1 MGNPWRF
8 TGSMGI
14 KPLIALKGLKINDN
28 EGKNVD
34 EDDVDIEDFDSK
46 DEENNGMFND
56 AQMETVAL
64 KE

>member
-1 MGNPWRF
+1 MGNPWRC

-14 KPLIALKGLKINDN
+14 KPLIALKGLKIDDN

-56 AQMETVAL
+56 AQMKTVAL